1 MNTIERFKNCYGHG
15 TAFIIGSGYSL
26 KWFRKLKF
34 AGSFTIGVNRIAKWF
49 PCDFVIVHHHDCI
62 PEIQQNRNFQA
73 LFVSRY
79 DCCVIRDDE
88 PDHSR
93 ENYFVYDHLGQ
104 GYHKNDFRPLFPDF
118 QAEHPNH
125 ILTGGNT
132 VINAIG
138 LAYYMGAKNIILV
151 GCDGGAINGKSNIPG
166 YHPDTPASINHQ
178 TGHSIRS
185 LALNMEIRSKLWEYG
200 VNLMTLS
207 PFLDLNLEENRFQ
220 PFHRVPG
227 EEYYYKLYEK
237 YRLI

>member
-26 KWFRKLKF
+26 KWFPSLKF

-49 PCDFVIVHHHDCI
+49 SCDYVIVHHHESI
-62 PEIQQNRNFQA
+62 PEIKETCNCQA

-79 DCCVIRDDE
+79 NCCVIRGGE
-88 PDHSR
+88 PDHRR
-93 ENYFVYDHLGQ
+93 EKYFVYDHCNQ
-104 GYHKNDFRPLFPDF
+104 GYHITDFAPLSPAF

-151 GCDGGAINGKSNIPG
+151 GCDGGAINFQSNIPG
-166 YHPDTPASINHQ
+166 YHPGDMASIIHQ

-185 LALNMEIRSKLWEYG
+185 LALNMEIRAKLSEYG

-207 PFLDLNLEENRFQ
+207 PFLDHNLEGNKYQ
-220 PFHRVPG
+220 PFRRVPG

-237 YRLI
+237 YRLQ